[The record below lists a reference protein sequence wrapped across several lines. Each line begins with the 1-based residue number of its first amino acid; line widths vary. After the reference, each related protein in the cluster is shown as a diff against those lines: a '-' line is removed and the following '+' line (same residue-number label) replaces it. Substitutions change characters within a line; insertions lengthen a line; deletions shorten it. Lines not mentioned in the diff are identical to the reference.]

1 MRHKQSETFTSP
13 SLSKPSANEQLQ
25 DELLPDASKYVIQ
38 RTSETTREWWT
49 GTDWT
54 EDITAAMQYDE
65 KPDVSVEAMDESAK
79 AVRLSEI
86 ND

>member
-1 MRHKQSETFTSP
+1 MRHKQSETFATP
-13 SLSKPSANEQLQ
+13 ALSKLSANEQLQ
-25 DELLPDASKYVIQ
+25 DGMQLDASKYVIQ

-49 GTDWT
+49 GSGWTDDVT
-54 EDITAAMQYDE
+54 LAMYYDD

>member
-1 MRHKQSETFTSP
+1 MRHKQSDTFATP
-13 SLSKPSANEQLQ
+13 ALSKPSANEQLQ
-25 DELLPDASKYVIQ
+25 DEALQHSSKYVIQ

-49 GTDWT
+49 GADWT
-54 EDITAAMQYDE
+54 EDVGEAMRFDDI
-65 KPDVSVEAMDESAK
+65 PDVSVEAMDEAAK